1 MGRGHASLFF
11 SGAGLRRRG
20 PTKGDTCLLWPVNA
34 AGTLLA
40 VRPWGWTSPAAMPR
54 YSGAGSDCTEGR
66 AQAVGGHGV
75 CPPASGGQP
84 GGGRGACRGS
94 QPRHLLGARALAP
107 LLPAPHP
114 RSRLRPAPPALLPHS
129 RGVPQGAEPHS
140 YGVPRQLGGRAGGLC
155 TALPAVNK
163 LLQPGLVPC
172 WGRGREGGGGGAG
185 AGPVIRG
192 GRFASTAAARRGPVL
207 AGLPG
212 ASPWAFPLPRCPR
225 RHHPPHAHPAPPAR
239 LGRAESAVAKGGA
252 ALLPSGRPAPGA
264 AAASIVAARPGPAA
278 AAAAAHGAAARARPL
293 SAAPGP
299 VSAAGGR
306 EGRGEEGG
314 PPPGPGEGAAGR
326 GARPGL
332 AWPGLNAPPLRP
344 PSAPLGRATPWA

>member
-1 MGRGHASLFF
+1 MCVLPPREGSLEEGGGHA
-11 SGAGLRRRG
+11 GG
-20 PTKGDTCLLWPVNA
+20 P
-34 AGTLLA
+34 
-40 VRPWGWTSPAAMPR
+40 SPAISLGQGPSPR
-54 YSGAGSDCTEGR
+54 SCLR
-66 AQAVGGHGV
+66 
-75 CPPASGGQP
+75 PIPAP
-84 GGGRGACRGS
+84 AC
-94 QPRHLLGARALAP
+94 AP
-107 LLPAPHP
+107 LL
-114 RSRLRPAPPALLPHS
+114 RLCCPTAGGCHKGLSPIAMGCHS
-129 RGVPQGAEPHS
+129 RSGA
-140 YGVPRQLGGRAGGLC
+140 GVPRQLGGRAGGLC